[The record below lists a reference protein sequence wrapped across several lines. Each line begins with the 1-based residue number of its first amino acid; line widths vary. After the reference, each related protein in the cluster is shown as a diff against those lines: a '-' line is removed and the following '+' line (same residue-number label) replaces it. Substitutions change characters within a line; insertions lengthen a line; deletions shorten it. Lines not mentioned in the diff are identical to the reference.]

1 VTRYMVVVH
10 VIDTSGVASRR
21 KVRQFFLNAE
31 SERGAWR
38 KAQAIVRNDRQDVDG
53 VPEIR
58 RAEPGD
64 ETIPNR
70 QERQLPTREGFYRE
84 G

>member
-1 VTRYMVVVH
+1 MTRYMVIVH
-10 VIDTSGVASRR
+10 VIDTSGPASKK
-21 KVRQFFLNAE
+21 KVRQFFLNAT
-31 SERGAWR
+31 SEREAWR
-38 KAQAIVRNDRQDVDG
+38 KARDVVANDRQDVDG

-70 QERQLPTREGFYRE
+70 QERMLPTREGFYRE
-84 G
+84 